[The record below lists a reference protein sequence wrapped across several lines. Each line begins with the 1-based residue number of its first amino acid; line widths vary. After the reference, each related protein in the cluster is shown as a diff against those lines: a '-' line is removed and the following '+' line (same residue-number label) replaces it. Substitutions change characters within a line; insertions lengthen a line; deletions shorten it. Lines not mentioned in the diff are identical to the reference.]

1 VPLDRFWA
9 AWRQQYVSGAIASL
23 NAGDTGECVF
33 CVLSNEEVSEASGV
47 LYQSETTFVVLNA
60 YPYGSGHLLVLPRR
74 HVATIAE
81 LSDEEYQE
89 YFLTLRHTVMAIE
102 KAYGADGMNIGF
114 NLGVAA
120 GAGIPKHLHGHVLP
134 RWGGDTNFMT
144 AIGETRVLSE
154 SLAATWEKVH
164 GHF

>member
-1 VPLDRFWA
+1 
-9 AWRQQYVSGAIASL
+9 
-23 NAGDTGECVF
+23 
-33 CVLSNEEVSEASGV
+33 
-47 LYQSETTFVVLNA
+47 
-60 YPYGSGHLLVLPRR
+60 VLPRR

-81 LSDEEYQE
+81 LSDEEYQD

-102 KAYGADGMNIGF
+102 MAYGADGMNIGF

-154 SLAATWEKVH
+154 SLAATWQKVH
-164 GHF
+164 THF